1 MPDVV
6 RASSDRARLVSGVV
20 APPVQCRDQPAEEV
34 FVKKLLLLLVLVAL
48 GAAVARK
55 VRAA

>member
-1 MPDVV
+1 MPH
-6 RASSDRARLVSGVV
+6 RLRYSASH
-20 APPVQCRDQPAEEV
+20 QPAEEV
-34 FVKKLLLLLVLVAL
+34 IVKKFLLLLVLVAL

>member
-1 MPDVV
+1 MPEV
-6 RASSDRARLVSGVV
+6 ANVV
-20 APPVQCRDQPAEEV
+20 ARVGDSVAVPPVQCRHQPAEEV
-34 FVKKLLLLLVLVAL
+34 SVKKLLLLLVLVAL

>member
-1 MPDVV
+1 
-6 RASSDRARLVSGVV
+6 
-20 APPVQCRDQPAEEV
+20 
-34 FVKKLLLLLVLVAL
+34 VKKLLLLLVVLAL